1 MKLLVIF
8 PSTQRGGVEEYSLK
22 IASAACHEK
31 WEVHGAFPE
40 TAGTASLI
48 KDFTEKEITYHPL
61 EIAEVSIP
69 SWEEISEKNLG
80 ILSILPSLI
89 VPRLQFDL
97 SKLPHFLRSLLL
109 LLQIQPDVVMIN
121 LPWPDYG
128 MGSILACGL
137 LKIPTLVVFQLI
149 PAPLSLSNIKQKL
162 YTWARKRKQ
171 EWLGVS
177 QNNCQFICESF
188 KIPIDELHCIYNGA
202 KEFTYKKPE
211 NLIELRTQVRQE
223 LGLSATSKIALTVA
237 RLSSQKGYDYL
248 IPTIPHLCKEFP
260 ELKFVWVGDGEQ
272 REFLVNLV
280 KEYGVHDRV
289 LFLGHR
295 SDVPRLLQGADL
307 FVFPTHYE
315 GQPFAVLEAM
325 GYGLPVIA
333 SATNGIPEVIEN
345 HVHGLLTRTGD
356 SCDLLEAIR
365 WALRNP
371 QAMEAMAKKSQ
382 LRVQDF
388 SEEKMIQETLA
399 LLDTMVSRNQ

>member
-22 IASAACHEK
+22 IASAAFHEK
-31 WEVHGAFPE
+31 WEVHAAFPE
-40 TAGTASLI
+40 TDGTTSLI
-48 KDFTEKEITYHPL
+48 KDFTEKEIIYHPL
-61 EIAEVSIP
+61 EIAEISIP
-69 SWEEISEKNLG
+69 SWEEIIEKTQG
-80 ILSILPSLI
+80 ILSMFPSLI
-89 VPRLQFDL
+89 VPRLQFDS
-97 SKLPHFLRSLLL
+97 SKLPHFCRSLLL
-109 LLQIQPDVVMIN
+109 LLKIKPEVVMIN
-121 LPWPDYG
+121 LPWSDYG
-128 MGSILACGL
+128 MGSILACGF
-137 LKIPTLVVFQLI
+137 LKIPTIVVFHLI
-149 PAPLSLSNIKQKL
+149 PNPISVSNIKLKL
-162 YTWARKRKQ
+162 YTWARKRNQK
-171 EWLGVS
+171 WLGICQS
-177 QNNCQFICESF
+177 NCQFISESF
-188 KIPIDELHCIYNGA
+188 KIPVDELRCIYNGA
-202 KEFTYKKPE
+202 KPFTYNRPE
-211 NLIELRTQVRQE
+211 NLTDFRTQVRQE
-223 LGLSATSKIALTVA
+223 LGLSATTKIALTVA

-260 ELKFVWVGDGEQ
+260 ELKFVWVGDGEK
-272 REFLVNLV
+272 REILVNLV
-280 KEYGVHDRV
+280 KEYGVSDRV

-295 SDVPRLLQGADL
+295 SDVPRLLQAADL

-371 QAMEAMAKKSQ
+371 EAMEAMAKKSQ